1 MDMQI
6 DTAFAVAEWKSWKK
20 QVKTVKEELALWNNN
35 LKTLPSFQ
43 HGHCRL
49 MIASLQHELDGL
61 LK

>member
-1 MDMQI
+1 MDIQS
-6 DTAFAVAEWKSWKK
+6 AFAVAEWKSWKNE
-20 QVKTVKEELALWNNN
+20 VKAVKEDIALWNRN
-35 LKTLPSFQ
+35 LKELPSFQ